1 GFGLSAVRF
10 NLPAQYTNDTFLDEA
25 AVIAYINEHVKAF
38 PARFA
43 AIVCAGT
50 WLSPGVTAYNVPA
63 AITASVR
70 FTLYDVL
77 TGEAVSSTE
86 ADTRGF
92 VFSPAGLQRQTVI
105 AESRR
110 ALQFLY
116 DPKNKPGLAGIM
128 ADVLGE

>member
-1 GFGLSAVRF
+1 MVF
-10 NLPAQYTNDTFLDEA
+10 
-25 AVIAYINEHVKAF
+25 
-38 PARFA
+38 
-43 AIVCAGT
+43 AGT
-50 WLSPGVTAYNVPA
+50 RLSQGVAAYKIPST
-63 AITASVR
+63 ITASAR

-77 TGEAVSSTE
+77 TGEAVSSAE

-92 VFSPAGLQRQTVI
+92 VFSPASLQQQAVV

-128 ADVLGE
+128 AEVLGAGDR